1 MDEKAARMAE
11 QLKSNPAMLQALMQ
25 SRDGQALMQMLTQGD
40 RGAGLQR
47 AVQSAAKGDPSEM
60 VRLVNQVMQSPG
72 GAELVQRIN
81 KAVQKYPRNEGL
93 ALMAEFDEKLNSL
106 LSNPEAMAQIMQ
118 MAQSLSGGQAQ
129 QPPQQPLQ
137 QPVRPAPPPPPAQAP
152 PPPGG
157 DLLST
162 LSGLTGGID
171 PTMLTKL
178 LPLIQELGSQND
190 SNARQLLYALR
201 PYLKPERQEKIERAL
216 QLARLFHLG
225 KKFLAGW
232 EG

>member
-1 MDEKAARMAE
+1 
-11 QLKSNPAMLQALMQ
+11 
-25 SRDGQALMQMLTQGD
+25 
-40 RGAGLQR
+40 
-47 AVQSAAKGDPSEM
+47 
-60 VRLVNQVMQSPG
+60 
-72 GAELVQRIN
+72 
-81 KAVQKYPRNEGL
+81 
-93 ALMAEFDEKLNSL
+93 MAEFDEKLNSL

-152 PPPGG
+152 PPSGG
-157 DLLST
+157 DLLSS

-216 QLARLFHLG
+216 QLARLFQLG